1 MLTLDNQPREWARM
15 RKTYL
20 ILART
25 ISVLVVVQAMAIV
38 LTIAGLFHWID
49 GGATLDKSVVDGWDA
64 KPPDFAGSIGGLFHF
79 FLVGTILIPLT
90 GLILL
95 IVSFFAKIP
104 RGTAFAAG
112 IVVSILVQ
120 YFSAVIADSS
130 PYVGLIH
137 GLNAFI
143 LFGLGLG
150 AAMAAKAAGT
160 AQEAPAPTV

>member
-1 MLTLDNQPREWARM
+1 MLTLDKSTEEWAM

-20 ILART
+20 FLARS
-25 ISVLVVVQAMAIV
+25 ISVLVVLQAMAIV
-38 LTIAGLFHWID
+38 LTIAGLFKWIED
-49 GGATLDKSVVDGWDA
+49 GATLDKSVVDGWDA
-64 KPPDFAGSIGGLFHF
+64 NPPDFAGSIGGLFHF
-79 FLVGTILIPLT
+79 FLIGTILIPLT

-104 RGTAFAAG
+104 RGVAFAAA

-120 YFSAVIADSS
+120 YFSAMLADSA

-150 AAMAAKAAGT
+150 AAMAAKSAGAASVAT
-160 AQEAPAPTV
+160 APTV